1 MEHLVRV
8 SHTTRARRMAL
19 HALVVMDLPGP
30 DTGFLSQNWRFPA
43 PVYIGDTITAEAE
56 VLALHATKPVTH
68 LKVRVRRQ
76 RGEVVQD
83 GEAWCYTVGPE
94 ARGALH

>member
-8 SHTTRARRMAL
+8 SHTTRARGMAL
-19 HALVVMDLPGP
+19 HALVAMDLPGP
-30 DTGFLSQNWRFPA
+30 GTGFLSQPWRFPA
-43 PVYIGDTITAEAE
+43 PVGIPSRRKPKCWG
-56 VLALHATKPVTH
+56 LHATKPVTH

-76 RGEVVQD
+76 TGEVVLD

-94 ARGALH
+94 ARGALD